1 MGALMKWLHSEP
13 REGRTPAP
21 DLRSVEEL
29 RQRSLDAIADCTRP
43 QAERI
48 RSQLAR
54 APTAQQ
60 LWLARCDIY
69 QAVAHQHCEAEAM
82 RRINDLLPVFEG
94 WLPPSALTPL

>member
-43 QAERI
+43 HAERI